1 MPIIQQQPIRRS
13 LPHGRE
19 SFRQRNL
26 GCIPQNMVFRGDNN
40 LLHQPPNLN
49 IDNCFV
55 LKSQL
60 RRYDT
65 FAIQVS
71 RNLEKGHLSLLNH
84 VTCEIF
90 IAEVSHAPLKKRNE
104 LWSISCHTFC
114 RGFVKFWFNFILFQI
129 IWFRQGSVWKSSVLK
144 ITRTHWN
151 HFFHVHHWGRT
162 RDCLEFEKRR
172 RLKPVNLN
180 RFENRF
186 MRCQ

>member
-104 LWSISCHTFC
+104 L
-114 RGFVKFWFNFILFQI
+114 
-129 IWFRQGSVWKSSVLK
+129 
-144 ITRTHWN
+144 
-151 HFFHVHHWGRT
+151 
-162 RDCLEFEKRR
+162 
-172 RLKPVNLN
+172 
-180 RFENRF
+180 
-186 MRCQ
+186 

>member
-1 MPIIQQQPIRRS
+1 MLFPKQFYLGLIFLIIFLGHATPIMPIIQQQPIRRS

-65 FAIQVS
+65 LRILN
-71 RNLEKGHLSLLNH
+71 RHLSLLDH

-90 IAEVSHAPLKKRNE
+90 ITEVSQAPFDKPNE
-104 LWSISCHTFC
+104 L
-114 RGFVKFWFNFILFQI
+114 
-129 IWFRQGSVWKSSVLK
+129 
-144 ITRTHWN
+144 
-151 HFFHVHHWGRT
+151 
-162 RDCLEFEKRR
+162 
-172 RLKPVNLN
+172 
-180 RFENRF
+180 
-186 MRCQ
+186 